1 MYYNFF
7 FMIII
12 LHLFGKNTTKLQWQN
27 CNQIEKTGSNVVV
40 VAVFISEKVA
50 KKFNQCHNNNNITT
64 EKKNSKHGKG
74 IGISNEREK

>member
-50 KKFNQCHNNNNITT
+50 KKFNQCHNNNDNITT

-74 IGISNEREK
+74 IGIK